1 MILLNLNKMKTFL
14 KYLTIWISQN
24 LAIPFWT
31 IGHIHLMTS
40 VYEDI
45 IEIIASC
52 GMNLIVAI
60 GFFIEYFENHR
71 NNLFKNK

>member
-1 MILLNLNKMKTFL
+1 MKRFL
-14 KYLTIWISQN
+14 KYLTVWISQN

-45 IEIIASC
+45 VEIIASC
-52 GMNLIVAI
+52 GMNLIVAA

-71 NNLFKNK
+71 KK